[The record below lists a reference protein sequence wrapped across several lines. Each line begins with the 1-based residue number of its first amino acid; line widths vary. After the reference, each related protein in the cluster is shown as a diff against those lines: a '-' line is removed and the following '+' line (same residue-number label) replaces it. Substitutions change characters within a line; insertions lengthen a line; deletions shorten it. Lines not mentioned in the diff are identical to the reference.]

1 MLFLNG
7 LESSVFATKITPQ
20 PNYLTRQMLGFL
32 GLYKDQ
38 NTVFII
44 LPDPINSC
52 PMDLRHRGHSFP
64 LPQCK
69 YNLHKN
75 SFFHGVCSNMCSYWR
90 FVCNLVI
97 VWFTCFFLWC
107 LRLSS
112 TNKCLLT
119 YLLNHAEVVENTDS
133 DIWLELAKQKCNKF
147 STTTSYKSELHIVQ
161 IYKIR

>member
-1 MLFLNG
+1 M
-7 LESSVFATKITPQ
+7 KITRQ
-20 PNYLTRQMLGFL
+20 PNCVTRQMLGFL

-69 YNLHKN
+69 YNLYKN
-75 SFFHGVCSNMCSYWR
+75 SFFHGVCSIMCRPSYWW
-90 FVCNLVI
+90 FVCNLDI
-97 VWFTCFFLWC
+97 VWFICFFLWC

-119 YLLNHAEVVENTDS
+119 YLLTYLLIHVLYIIHCIIILYYIT
-133 DIWLELAKQKCNKF
+133 
-147 STTTSYKSELHIVQ
+147 LH
-161 IYKIR
+161 Y